1 MNGTDLRTVFDTIAN
16 HDAPPSTVDISQAI
30 RRGGRNRRIRHLATG
45 VTALSVSAALVS
57 LVFVMRPTPRP
68 SIPVVTPTGTSAS
81 SSTAPS
87 PTTNASASL
96 PLLIGTVVR
105 FPDGHELTLSTGSAD
120 EIGSAIATPG
130 GVVFT
135 AYDSSGA
142 GTVWWQTDAGPATKV
157 TTSNGNFSVSPDG
170 KTLVVSDAAGHPS
183 RVAAYALPSRASL
196 GTIEF
201 TAPALGPVVLN
212 ISGDWVL
219 IGSANGSPAPGPALA
234 WNLHTG
240 YHQQLWSDG
249 TAWPIGI
256 TETGRVIARY
266 DTRSGKNVTRAC
278 YRVRAVTDI
287 VAGRASSGGH
297 CVNSPS
303 DAVPTSQNLSPDG
316 RWLVFPSG
324 SLATPGLRIMAVD
337 DINSSGAT
345 GRVLASGPASADLW
359 TSTTT
364 FLARDGIIQ
373 PDGSGW
379 WTCDLDG
386 VCTRLSIGSDFIPV
400 PVTGP

>member
-1 MNGTDLRTVFDTIAN
+1 M
-16 HDAPPSTVDISQAI
+16 
-30 RRGGRNRRIRHLATG
+30 
-45 VTALSVSAALVS
+45 
-57 LVFVMRPTPRP
+57 
-68 SIPVVTPTGTSAS
+68 
-81 SSTAPS
+81 
-87 PTTNASASL
+87 
-96 PLLIGTVVR
+96 
-105 FPDGHELTLSTGSAD
+105 
-120 EIGSAIATPG
+120 
-130 GVVFT
+130 
-135 AYDSSGA
+135 
-142 GTVWWQTDAGPATKV
+142 

>member
-45 VTALSVSAALVS
+45 VTALAVSAALVS
-57 LVFVMRPTPRP
+57 LVFVVRPMPRT
-68 SIPVVTPTGTSAS
+68 SIPVVTPTGIS
-81 SSTAPS
+81 PS
-87 PTTNASASL
+87 PSTNASAPL
-96 PLLIGTVVR
+96 PLLIGAVVR
-105 FPDGHELTLSTGSAD
+105 FPDGHNLTLSTGSAD
-120 EIGSAIATPG
+120 EIGSAVATPD

-287 VAGRASSGGH
+287 VAGRASS
-297 CVNSPS
+297 
-303 DAVPTSQNLSPDG
+303 A
-316 RWLVFPSG
+316 
-324 SLATPGLRIMAVD
+324 ATA
-337 DINSSGAT
+337 
-345 GRVLASGPASADLW
+345 
-359 TSTTT
+359 
-364 FLARDGIIQ
+364 
-373 PDGSGW
+373 
-379 WTCDLDG
+379 
-386 VCTRLSIGSDFIPV
+386 
-400 PVTGP
+400 

>member
-1 MNGTDLRTVFDTIAN
+1 MNGTDLRTMFDTIAS

-45 VTALSVSAALVS
+45 VTALAVGAALVS
-57 LVFVMRPTPRP
+57 LVFVVRPMPGT

-81 SSTAPS
+81 PSTAP
-87 PTTNASASL
+87 TTNVSAPL

-105 FPDGHELTLSTGSAD
+105 FPDGHNLTLSTGSAD
-120 EIGSAIATPG
+120 EIGSAVATPD

-157 TTSNGNFSVSPDG
+157 TTSNGNFSVSTDG

-183 RVAAYALPSRASL
+183 TVAAYALPTLSPR
-196 GTIEF
+196 GTVDF

-219 IGSANGSPAPGPALA
+219 IGSANGSPAPGAALA

-240 YHQQLWSDG
+240 YHQQLWADG
-249 TAWPIGI
+249 PAWPIAI
-256 TETGRVIARY
+256 TKSGQVIARY
-266 DTRSGKNVTRAC
+266 DTRSGKTVTRAC

-303 DAVPTSQNLSPDG
+303 DAVPHSENLSPDG

-324 SLATPGLRIMAVD
+324 SLATPGVRIMAVD
-337 DINSSGAT
+337 DINSSSAT
-345 GRVLASGPASADLW
+345 GRVLTSGPASADLW
-359 TSTTT
+359 ISTTT
-364 FLARDGIIQ
+364 FLARDDGIIQ

-386 VCTRLSIGSDFIPV
+386 VCTRLSIIPDSIPV
-400 PVTGP
+400 PDTGP